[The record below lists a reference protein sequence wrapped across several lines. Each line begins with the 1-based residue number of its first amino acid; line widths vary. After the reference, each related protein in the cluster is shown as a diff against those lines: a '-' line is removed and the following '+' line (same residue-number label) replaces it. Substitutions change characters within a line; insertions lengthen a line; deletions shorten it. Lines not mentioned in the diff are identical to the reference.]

1 MKKQIIKA
9 VASLNEDYGNGRYYK
24 LMAKFYD
31 QEYSISYVDILFF
44 SKLARKYGDRE
55 EVDEKW
61 QELLVF
67 EAEIM
72 KDLGTSETVHG

>member
-44 SKLARKYGDRE
+44 QSLLENMVTPFLSWG
-55 EVDEKW
+55 V
-61 QELLVF
+61 ELVELPY
-67 EAEIM
+67 
-72 KDLGTSETVHG
+72 H